1 MPIRIPDLLPAV
13 DLLNS
18 ENIFVMTET
27 RAMHQDVRPLKVLL
41 LNLMPKKIETENQLI
56 RMLSNSPL
64 QINFELLRIDHTESK
79 NTPIAHLN
87 SFYRDFK
94 DIKQNQY
101 DGLIVT
107 GAPLGKV
114 PWENVRYRDEVAE
127 IIRWSQV
134 HVTSTMFL
142 CWAVEAALNIFYD
155 LPKQLRDEK
164 LSGVYEHKTRHKHET
179 LTRGF
184 DDYFKAPHSRYA
196 DYQENVIKN
205 HTDLNILA
213 SSEEAGV
220 YLMASSDRKKV
231 FVTGHPE
238 YDAETLA
245 QEYWRDMDVDDS
257 TPVPHHYF
265 PADNVEKKPY
275 SNWRSHA
282 NLLFCNWLNYYV
294 YQMTPYDLGE
304 NNATPTVNQDHK
316 S

>member
-13 DLLNS
+13 DLLSS

-64 QINFELLRIDHTESK
+64 QIDFELLRIDNTESK
-79 NTPIAHLN
+79 NTPVAHLN
-87 SFYRDFK
+87 SFYRDFE
-94 DIKQNQY
+94 DIKDNHY

-107 GAPLGKV
+107 GAPLGRV
-114 PWENVRYRDEVAE
+114 PWEEVRYKDEIAE
-127 IIRWSQV
+127 IIRWSQD

-142 CWAVEAALNIFYD
+142 CWAVEAALNLFYD
-155 LPKQLRDEK
+155 LPKQMRDEK
-164 LSGVYEHKTRHKHET
+164 LSGVYQHKTRHKHET

-196 DYQENVIKN
+196 EYSVNMIKN
-205 HTDLNILA
+205 HTDLHILA

-220 YLMASSDRKKV
+220 YLMASSDRKRV

-245 QEYWRDMDVDDS
+245 QEYWRDVDAGSNPEIPCDYFCNDDPQSKPSS
-257 TPVPHHYF
+257 T
-265 PADNVEKKPY
+265 
-275 SNWRSHA
+275 WRSHA

-294 YQMTPYDLGE
+294 YQITPYQLNTE
-304 NNATPTVNQDHK
+304 
-316 S
+316 SR

>member
-27 RAMHQDVRPLKVLL
+27 RAMHQDMRPLKVLL

-64 QINFELLRIDHTESK
+64 QIDFELLRIDHEESK
-79 NTPIAHLN
+79 NTPKAHLN
-87 SFYRDFK
+87 SFYRDFA
-94 DIKQNQY
+94 DIKNNQY
-101 DGLIVT
+101 DGLIIT

-114 PWENVRYRDEVAE
+114 PWENVRYKDEVAE
-127 IIRWSQV
+127 VIRWSQTN
-134 HVTSTMFL
+134 VTSTMFL

-155 LPKQLRDEK
+155 LPKKLREKK
-164 LSGVYEHKTRHKHET
+164 LSGVYQHETRHRHET

-196 DYQENVIKN
+196 DYPVNIIKN

-213 SSEEAGV
+213 SSDEAGV
-220 YLMASSDRKKV
+220 YLMASRDRKRV

-238 YDAETLA
+238 DDAETLA
-245 QEYWRDMDVDDS
+245 QEYWRDIEVDSDTVIPVNYFADDS
-257 TPVPHHYF
+257 PE
-265 PADNVEKKPY
+265 NKPC

-282 NLLFCNWLNYYV
+282 NLLFGNWLNYYV
-294 YQMTPYDLGE
+294 YQMTPFELEREGE
-304 NNATPTVNQDHK
+304 
-316 S
+316 

>member
-1 MPIRIPDLLPAV
+1 MPIKIPDLLPAV

-64 QINFELLRIDHTESK
+64 QIDFELLRIDHTESK

-94 DIKQNQY
+94 DIKNNQY

-107 GAPLGKV
+107 GAPLGRV
-114 PWENVRYRDEVAE
+114 PWEEVRYKDEVAE
-127 IIRWSQV
+127 IIQWSQQ

-155 LPKQLRDEK
+155 LPKKLREQK
-164 LSGVYEHKTRHKHET
+164 LSGVYSHRTKHRHET

-184 DDYFKAPHSRYA
+184 DDFFKAPHSRYA
-196 DYQENVIKN
+196 DYPVSVIKN
-205 HTDLNILA
+205 HTDLHILA

-220 YLMASSDRKKV
+220 YLMASSDRKRV

-245 QEYWRDMDVDDS
+245 QEYWRDMEQDPD
-257 TPVPHHYF
+257 TAVPCDYF
-265 PADNVEKKPY
+265 PGDNTDSKPY
-275 SNWRSHA
+275 SSWRSHA
-282 NLLFCNWLNYYV
+282 NLLFGNWLNYYV
-294 YQMTPYDLGE
+294 YQMTPFQLEHE
-304 NNATPTVNQDHK
+304 NNKAE
-316 S
+316 

>member
-1 MPIRIPDLLPAV
+1 MPIKIPDLLPAV

-27 RAMHQDVRPLKVLL
+27 RAMHQDVRPLKVLV

-64 QINFELLRIDHTESK
+64 QVDIELLRIDHEESK

-87 SFYRDFK
+87 SFYREFK
-94 DIKQNQY
+94 DIKNNYY

-107 GAPLGKV
+107 GAPLGKI
-114 PWENVRYRDEVAE
+114 PWENVRYKDEVAE
-127 IIRWSQV
+127 IIEWSQQY
-134 HVTSTMFL
+134 VTSTMFL

-155 LPKQLRDEK
+155 LPKKLREEK
-164 LSGVYEHKTRHKHET
+164 LSGVFEHKTRHKHET

-196 DYQENVIKN
+196 DYPVNLIKN

-213 SSEEAGV
+213 ASEETGV
-220 YLMASSDRKKV
+220 YLMASNDRKKV

-245 QEYWRDMDVDDS
+245 QEYYRDIAIDEN
-257 TPVPHHYF
+257 TKIPANYF
-265 PADNVEKKPY
+265 PQEDANHKPA
-275 SNWRSHA
+275 STWRSHA

-294 YQMTPYDLGE
+294 YQMTPFELD
-304 NNATPTVNQDHK
+304 K
-316 S
+316 

>member
-64 QINFELLRIDHTESK
+64 QIDFELLRIDHEESK
-79 NTPIAHLN
+79 NTPTAHLN
-87 SFYRDFK
+87 SFYRDFA
-94 DIKQNQY
+94 DIKNNQY

-114 PWENVRYRDEVAE
+114 PWENVRYKDEVAE
-127 IIRWSQV
+127 VILWSQQN
-134 HVTSTMFL
+134 VTSTMFL

-155 LPKQLRDEK
+155 LPKKLREQK
-164 LSGVYEHKTRHKHET
+164 LSGVYEHQTRHKHET

-184 DDYFKAPHSRYA
+184 DDMFKAPHSRFA
-196 DYQENVIKN
+196 DYPVNIIKN
-205 HTDLNILA
+205 HTDLHILA
-213 SSEEAGV
+213 SSEETGV

-245 QEYWRDMDVDDS
+245 QEYWRDIEVDEN
-257 TPVPHHYF
+257 TPVPINYF
-265 PADNVEKKPY
+265 AGNSPENKPC

-282 NLLFCNWLNYYV
+282 NLLFSNWLNYYV
-294 YQMTPYDLGE
+294 YQMTPFELERE
-304 NNATPTVNQDHK
+304 NK
-316 S
+316 

>member
-1 MPIRIPDLLPAV
+1 MPIKIPDLLPAV

-27 RAMHQDVRPLKVLL
+27 RAMHQDVRPLKVLV

-64 QINFELLRIDHTESK
+64 QVDIELLRIDHEESK

-87 SFYRDFK
+87 SFYREFK
-94 DIKQNQY
+94 DIKHNHY

-107 GAPLGKV
+107 GAPLGKI
-114 PWENVRYRDEVAE
+114 PWENVRYKDEVAE
-127 IIRWSQV
+127 IIEWSQ
-134 HVTSTMFL
+134 HYVTSTMFL

-155 LPKQLRDEK
+155 LPKKLREEK
-164 LSGVYEHKTRHKHET
+164 LSGVFEHKTRHKHET

-196 DYQENVIKN
+196 DYPINLIKN

-213 SSEEAGV
+213 ASEETGV
-220 YLMASSDRKKV
+220 YLMASNDRKKV

-245 QEYWRDMDVDDS
+245 QEYYRDMAVDE
-257 TPVPHHYF
+257 TTKVPANYF
-265 PADNVEKKPY
+265 PQEDANQKPA
-275 SNWRSHA
+275 STWRSHA

-294 YQMTPYDLGE
+294 YQMTPFELD
-304 NNATPTVNQDHK
+304 K
-316 S
+316 

>member
-13 DLLNS
+13 DLLNG

-64 QINFELLRIDHTESK
+64 QIDFELLRIDNTESK

-87 SFYRDFK
+87 SFYRDFE
-94 DIKQNQY
+94 DIKENHY
-101 DGLIVT
+101 DGLIIT
-107 GAPLGKV
+107 GAPLGRT
-114 PWENVRYRDEVAE
+114 PWEQVRYKDEITE
-127 IIRWSQV
+127 IINWSQE

-155 LPKQLRDEK
+155 LPKNLREEK
-164 LSGVYEHKTRHKHET
+164 LSGVYQHKTRHKHET

-196 DYQENVIKN
+196 DYPVNVIKN
-205 HTDLNILA
+205 HTDLHILA

-220 YLMASSDRKKV
+220 YLMASSDRKRV

-245 QEYWRDMDVDDS
+245 QEYWRDLDAGLEPEVPCDYFVSDDPQEKPCS
-257 TPVPHHYF
+257 T
-265 PADNVEKKPY
+265 
-275 SNWRSHA
+275 WRSHA
-282 NLLFCNWLNYYV
+282 NLLFTNWLNYYV
-294 YQMTPYDLGE
+294 YQITPYQLNTESRD
-304 NNATPTVNQDHK
+304 V
-316 S
+316 

>member
-13 DLLNS
+13 DLLNG

-64 QINFELLRIDHTESK
+64 QIDLELLRIDHIESK

-87 SFYRDFK
+87 SFYRDFSEVK
-94 DIKQNQY
+94 NNQY
-101 DGLIVT
+101 DGLIIT

-114 PWENVRYRDEVAE
+114 PWEKVRYKDQVEEV
-127 IIRWSQV
+127 IRWSQQ

-155 LPKQLRDEK
+155 LPKKMRDEK
-164 LSGVYEHKTRHKHET
+164 LSGVYPHQTRHQHET

-184 DDYFKAPHSRYA
+184 DDTFKAPHSRFA
-196 DYQENVIKN
+196 DYPVNIIKN
-205 HTDLNILA
+205 HTDLHILA
-213 SSEEAGV
+213 SSKEAGV

-245 QEYWRDMDVDDS
+245 QEYWRDIEVNPNTDI
-257 TPVPHHYF
+257 PVNYF
-265 PADNVEKKPY
+265 PDNSPDNKPS

-282 NLLFCNWLNYYV
+282 NLLFSNWLNYYV
-294 YQMTPYDLGE
+294 YQMTPFELERED
-304 NNATPTVNQDHK
+304 D
-316 S
+316 

>member
-13 DLLNS
+13 DLLNG

-64 QINFELLRIDHTESK
+64 QIDLELLRIDHIESK

-87 SFYRDFK
+87 SFYRDFSEVK
-94 DIKQNQY
+94 NNQY
-101 DGLIVT
+101 DGLIIT

-114 PWENVRYRDEVAE
+114 PWEKVRYKDQVEEV
-127 IIRWSQV
+127 IRWSQQ

-155 LPKQLRDEK
+155 LQKKMRDEK
-164 LSGVYEHKTRHKHET
+164 LSGVYPHQTRHQHET

-184 DDYFKAPHSRYA
+184 DDTFKAPHSRFA
-196 DYQENVIKN
+196 DYPVNIIKN
-205 HTDLNILA
+205 HTDLHILA
-213 SSEEAGV
+213 SSKEAGV

-245 QEYWRDMDVDDS
+245 QEYWRDIEVNPNTDI
-257 TPVPHHYF
+257 PVNYF
-265 PADNVEKKPY
+265 PDNSPDNKPS

-282 NLLFCNWLNYYV
+282 NLLFSNWLNYYV
-294 YQMTPYDLGE
+294 YQMTPFELERED
-304 NNATPTVNQDHK
+304 D
-316 S
+316 

>member
-64 QINFELLRIDHTESK
+64 QIDFELLRIDHEESK
-79 NTPIAHLN
+79 NTPTAHLN
-87 SFYRDFK
+87 SFYRDFA
-94 DIKQNQY
+94 DIKNNQY

-114 PWENVRYRDEVAE
+114 PWENVRYKDEVAE
-127 IIRWSQV
+127 VILWSQQN
-134 HVTSTMFL
+134 VTSTMFL

-155 LPKQLRDEK
+155 LPKKLREQK
-164 LSGVYEHKTRHKHET
+164 LSGVYEHQTRHKHET

-184 DDYFKAPHSRYA
+184 DDLFKAPHSRFA
-196 DYQENVIKN
+196 DYPVNIIKN
-205 HTDLNILA
+205 HTDLHILA

-245 QEYWRDMDVDDS
+245 QEYWRDVEVDEN
-257 TPVPHHYF
+257 TPVPINYF
-265 PADNVEKKPY
+265 ADNAPENKPC

-282 NLLFCNWLNYYV
+282 NLLFSNWLNYYV
-294 YQMTPYDLGE
+294 YQMTPFELERED
-304 NNATPTVNQDHK
+304 K
-316 S
+316 

>member
-64 QINFELLRIDHTESK
+64 QIDFELLRIDHTESK

-87 SFYRDFK
+87 SFYRDF
-94 DIKQNQY
+94 DEIKNNHY
-101 DGLIVT
+101 DGLIIT

-114 PWENVRYRDEVAE
+114 PWEQVRYKDEVAE
-127 IIRWSQV
+127 IICWSQE

-155 LPKQLRDEK
+155 LPKALREEK
-164 LSGVYEHKTRHKHET
+164 LSGVYEHKTQQAHET

-196 DYQENVIKN
+196 DYPVNTIKN
-205 HTDLNILA
+205 QTDLHILA
-213 SSEEAGV
+213 SSEAAGV
-220 YLMASSDRKKV
+220 YLMASKDRKKV

-238 YDAETLA
+238 YDTDTLA
-245 QEYWRDMDVDDS
+245 QEYWRDIAIDKNTPLPINYFPENNRHSKPDS
-257 TPVPHHYF
+257 T
-265 PADNVEKKPY
+265 
-275 SNWRSHA
+275 WRSHA
-282 NLLFCNWLNYYV
+282 NLLFSNWLNYYV
-294 YQMTPYDLGE
+294 YQMTPFSLDGE
-304 NNATPTVNQDHK
+304 E
-316 S
+316 SR